1 MEGLDEIK
9 ELVFHYARGIWKNR
23 WVGVLVAWFVLI
35 SGVLFIDQMQNQ
47 YKAETKVYIDSS
59 SVLKP
64 LLEGLTI
71 QSDLQAVVEL
81 MIKQLVTRPNI
92 ERAIRLM
99 DMDLEVNT
107 PLEME
112 RLVNSVTKSV
122 EVGSSGRTNIYAIS
136 YTDTD
141 RARAKKMVQVLL
153 DIFVEDTLGK
163 TGSQSDTAIEFLDT
177 QIEKYDVLLRE
188 AEQRREE
195 FKRKNVG
202 LMPGDGANYYTQLQR
217 ENLLLEQARLSLAEF
232 ENRRD
237 QIKLQIIELKS
248 IKLKSNE
255 NSKEVIVK
263 TSLDLRI
270 EDQEGKVNELLL
282 LYTEEHPDVINARY
296 VLESLKERKQQEQ
309 VETRITDQSLII
321 TNPVYQELQILL
333 AATEADISSYV
344 TRVKSKERKQEK
356 LKKLIDI
363 VPQIEADLQRLD
375 RNYDVHKNNYNELVA
390 RRERAK
396 ISEDVEAGSDQIKFR
411 IIEPPFAP
419 QRSHF
424 PNRPLFDA
432 AMLLLALGIG
442 YGLSLLISLFQPVFY
457 NQNDIRN
464 AMTTPILGSIKKFDT
479 PDVLNKR
486 RRNLALF
493 SSVNILLLCAAG
505 YLIFLHSNDAI
516 IIDRIKGL
524 VFYIDDIKELMF

>member
-35 SGVLFIDQMQNQ
+35 PGVLIVDQMQNQ
-47 YKAETKVYIDSS
+47 YKAETRVYIDSS
-59 SVLKP
+59 TVLQP
-64 LLEGLTI
+64 LLQGLAI
-71 QSDLQAVVEL
+71 ESDFLAVVDL
-81 MIKQLVTRPNI
+81 MIEQLVTRPNI
-92 ERAIRLM
+92 ERSIRLM

-107 PLEME
+107 PMEME
-112 RLVNSVTKSV
+112 KLVNSVTGRV
-122 EVGSSGRTNIYAIS
+122 TVGSSGRTNIYTIS
-136 YTDTD
+136 YVDTD
-141 RARAKKMVQVLL
+141 RVRAQKMVQVLL

-163 TGSQSDTAIEFLDT
+163 TGSESDSAIEFLDA
-177 QIEKYDVLLRE
+177 QIEKYDLLLQE

-202 LMPGDGANYYTQLQR
+202 LMPGDGASYYGQLQG
-217 ENLLLEQARLSLAEF
+217 ENLLLEQARLSLAES

-248 IKLKSNE
+248 AKN
-255 NSKEVIVK
+255 NKEVLVK

-270 EDQEGKVNELLL
+270 EDQEGKVDELLL

-309 VETRITDQSLII
+309 VETRITDQSLIN

-333 AATEADISSYV
+333 ATTEADISSYV

-363 VPQIEADLQRLD
+363 VPEIEADLQRLNRD
-375 RNYDVHKNNYNELVA
+375 YDVHKNNYNELVA
-390 RRERAK
+390 RREKAK

-411 IIEPPFAP
+411 LIEPPFVP

-432 AMLLLALGIG
+432 AILLLALGIG

-464 AMTTPILGSIKKFDT
+464 MMTTPILGSIKKFDT
-479 PDVLNKR
+479 PDVLSKR
-486 RRNLALF
+486 RRNLTLF

-505 YLIFLHSNDAI
+505 YLIFLHSNDVI

-524 VFYIDDIKELMF
+524 VFYIDDIKELIF

>member
-9 ELVFHYARGIWKNR
+9 ELVFHFARGIWKNR

-35 SGVLFIDQMQNQ
+35 SGVLIVDQIQNR
-47 YKAETKVYIDSS
+47 YKAETRVYIDSS
-59 SVLKP
+59 SVLQP
-64 LLEGLTI
+64 LLEGLAME
-71 QSDLQAVVEL
+71 SDFQAVVDLVIE
-81 MIKQLVTRPNI
+81 QLVTRPNI
-92 ERAIRLM
+92 ERLIRLM

-107 PLEME
+107 PIEME
-112 RLVNSVTKSV
+112 QLVNSVAESV
-122 EVGSSGRTNIYAIS
+122 EVGFSGRTNIYTIS
-136 YTDTD
+136 YSDTD
-141 RARAKKMVQVLL
+141 RARAIKMVQVLL
-153 DIFVEDTLGK
+153 DIFVEDSLGK
-163 TGSQSDTAIEFLDT
+163 TDSESDSAIEFLDA
-177 QIEKYDVLLRE
+177 QIEKYDVLLQE
-188 AEQRREE
+188 AEQRREA

-202 LMPGDGANYYTQLQR
+202 LMPGDGASYYTQLQQ
-217 ENLLLEQARLSLAEF
+217 ENLLYEQARLSLAES

-237 QIKLQIIELKS
+237 QIKLQIAEFNGAK
-248 IKLKSNE
+248 ND
-255 NSKEVIVK
+255 KEVIVK
-263 TSLDLRI
+263 TSLDVRI

-282 LYTEEHPDVINARY
+282 LYTEEHPDVINARH

-309 VETRITDQSLII
+309 GETRITNQSSII
-321 TNPVYQELQILL
+321 ANPVYQQLQILL

-344 TRVKSKERKQEK
+344 TRVKSKERKREK

-363 VPQIEADLQRLD
+363 VPKIEADLQRLNRD
-375 RNYDVHKNNYNELVA
+375 YDVHKNNYNELVA
-390 RRERAK
+390 RREKAK
-396 ISEDVEAGSDQIKFR
+396 ISEDVETGSDQIKFS

-419 QRSHF
+419 QRAHF

-432 AMLLLALGIG
+432 AVLLLALGIG

-493 SSVNILLLCAAG
+493 LLANILLLCAAG
-505 YLIFLHSNDAI
+505 YLIFLHSNDVV

-524 VFYIDDIKELMF
+524 VFYIDNIKELIF